1 MDFQIQYNGETSI
14 YNTISTY
21 EELIQEILQKYQ
33 TIQEIELSYQDE
45 EGDIIQVSNTSDLYA
60 INEPDKITIQMKARQ
75 DEQKQQELEK
85 EKKRQEI
92 KLKKI
97 KEQQQKKQNAIDN
110 EELTIANLE
119 KEIASKLK
127 ENQDE
132 ILYLKSEQQ
141 RLEHYKPDPLPD
153 FEVSLNEARLF
164 DRIKEKEDQLLYIED
179 KKGFETQL
187 RTVQKEIHDIFHQI
201 YEERKNQHS
210 ENYKKWNQTKQS
222 LAKVGHQIELKE
234 QEAKKYSET
243 SCSKLQNHREKLQKL
258 RGELDKIEDETE

>member
-1 MDFQIQYNGETSI
+1 MDFQIQYNGETTN
-14 YNTISTY
+14 YNGISSF
-21 EELIQEILQKYQ
+21 EELIKDIEQKYQ
-33 TIQEIELSYQDE
+33 TIKDIELSYQDE
-45 EGDIIQVSNTSDLYA
+45 EGDIIQVSNTSDLIA
-60 INEPDKITIQMKARQ
+60 INGPQLIQMKATK

-92 KLKKI
+92 KLKKM
-97 KEQQQKKQNAIDN
+97 KEQQQKKLNAIINEENTIATLEDEIAKKLKDN
-110 EELTIANLE
+110 E
-119 KEIASKLK
+119 
-127 ENQDE
+127 DE
-132 ILYLKSEQQ
+132 IYHLKQVQQ
-141 RLEHYKPDPLPD
+141 QLEHYKPDPLPD

-222 LAKVGHQIELKE
+222 LAKIGHQIEQKE

-243 SCSKLQNHREKLQKL
+243 SINKLQNHREKLQKL
-258 RGELDKIEDETE
+258 KGELDKIEDETE